1 MGKYI
6 SKPMHLL
13 SSVPDQLL
21 PTLREYLLKLESSK
35 FFKVERKEK
44 SLFLTEKSRN
54 LLLAGSALGGK
65 AALEK
70 GERELQMAFRF

>member
-1 MGKYI
+1 
-6 SKPMHLL
+6 MHLD

-21 PTLREYLLKLESSK
+21 PTLRECLLKLEISK
-35 FFKVERKEK
+35 FSKVERKEK

-54 LLLAGSALGGK
+54 LLLAGRALEGK

-70 GERELQMAFRF
+70 RERKLQTAFRF